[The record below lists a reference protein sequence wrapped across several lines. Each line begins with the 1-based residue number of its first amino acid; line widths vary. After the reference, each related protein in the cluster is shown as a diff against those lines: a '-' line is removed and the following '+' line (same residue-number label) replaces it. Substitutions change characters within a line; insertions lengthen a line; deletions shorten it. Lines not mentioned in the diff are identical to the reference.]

1 MIAPPLQPQRVV
13 QNLPKQSNILGYIHS
28 HSTLFD
34 CVVRLI
40 QSRTPKTQFIRPIM
54 NLQPNYSV
62 RLKPEFYDEFK
73 IKYPQAKKFFDGE
86 TYSVRELYNGD
97 GGVNDNFKIRGFAL
111 YWFQCKMFTVVI
123 DTKQTPLRRQLNN
136 ELGKN
141 HPHVA
146 TYAIRGTDNQ
156 GVVVTSTHV
165 KDICH
170 ARLVSGYKWASVTDV
185 ALHVGNYFTTDHF
198 TEEQESAYKEYISWV
213 LCKSPW
219 AMSFKTK
226 HVWVA
231 TRYGIEMDVMVSHN
245 IIAAAA
251 IAIRLGSEYKDF
263 SVNWKFFM
271 KNGMTANQA
280 FLAASFTNLITKN
293 DKQEISFKFHMG
305 GHHVVSTSQRF
316 KGLVKFLENG
326 YSKEEQAKKPFN
338 NGSTRYSILGP
349 ISPEEPNGAGL
360 VGAVLCSLP
369 VYANTVGAWGAAIN
383 IKDIPAF
390 VEQFKK
396 VYNESI

>member
-1 MIAPPLQPQRVV
+1 
-13 QNLPKQSNILGYIHS
+13 
-28 HSTLFD
+28 
-34 CVVRLI
+34 
-40 QSRTPKTQFIRPIM
+40 M

-62 RLKPEFYDEFK
+62 CLKPEFYDEFK
-73 IKYPQAKKFFDGE
+73 KKYPQAKKFFNGE
-86 TYSVRELYNGD
+86 TYSVYNLYNGN
-97 GGVNDNFKIRGFAL
+97 GGVNDNFKIRGFDL
-111 YWFQCKMFTVVI
+111 YWFPCNMFSVVT
-123 DTKQTPLRRQLNN
+123 DMKQTPLRRQLNN
-136 ELGKN
+136 ELSDK

-146 TYAIRGTDNQ
+146 TYAIRGVDNQ
-156 GVVVTSTHV
+156 GGVVTATHV
-165 KDICH
+165 QDICH
-170 ARLVSGYKWASVTDV
+170 ARLVSGNKWASVTDV
-185 ALHVGNYFTTDHF
+185 ALHIGNYFTTNHF
-198 TEEQESAYKEYISWV
+198 DDEQANAYKEYISWV

-219 AMSFKTK
+219 AMAFKTK

-251 IAIRLGSEYKDF
+251 IALRLGSEYTDF
-263 SVNWKFFM
+263 SVNWKLFM
-271 KNGMTANQA
+271 KHGMTANQA

-293 DKQEISFKFHMG
+293 GKKEISFNFHMG

-326 YSKEEQAKKPFN
+326 YSKEEQSKKPFN
-338 NGSTRYSILGP
+338 KGSTRYSILDP
-349 ISPEEPNGAGL
+349 ISPEERNGAGL
-360 VGAVLCSLP
+360 VGTVLRSLP